1 MALGG
6 ETPVGRRV
14 TLPLPARTLAGFVVA
29 VLAVVLI
36 AFFSFHSLQTSD
48 ETSER
53 VTRTLALV
61 QQIETLLSRL
71 KDAETG
77 QRGYLL
83 TGDEQY
89 LEPYLNARSTIAREF
104 GRAHELVAS
113 GVQQERLVTLQ
124 QLATLKLD
132 ELQETI
138 TLRRAGDAEG
148 ALKVVR
154 TDRGKDLMDRIR
166 ALTEQM
172 IADEQG
178 LLATRQA
185 QSQEASS
192 LAFRVAWISSGTLLF
207 LIAVAAVLSSRDYRA
222 RETQIWLRA
231 GQVGLASK
239 IQGEQR
245 LDKLG
250 EAVLSFIA
258 QFLDARV
265 GAIYAAQDDGSFRC
279 FATFAAPSGT
289 PVEMRTGDG
298 LLGQAAKDN
307 RVLRVRDVPDGYL
320 PITSTLGRGKP
331 RELLVAPASV
341 DGIVQAVLEL
351 GFFRRLDDADQELLA
366 RVAQLLG
373 ASVRSSKDR
382 SRLEELLE
390 ETQRQAEELQAQQE
404 ELRVNNEELEEQS
417 RALRES
423 QSLLEQQQS
432 ELEQS
437 NSQLEE
443 QAQLLQTQKD
453 DLSRSQAVL
462 SAKANELA
470 RANQYKSEFLAN
482 MSHELRTPLNSSLIL
497 AKLLADNKGGNLSA
511 EQVKFAQTI
520 SSAGND
526 LLTLINDILDLS
538 KIEAGKVDVNPE
550 PVNIARLV
558 DETIGPLLPIA
569 QQRGLD
575 LQATVESNA
584 PAQIETDSQRVG
596 QILKNLLSNALKFTE
611 NGQISLQVSGGP
623 NDSVTFA
630 VRDTGIGIA
639 SHQHELIFEAFRQA
653 DGSTHRK
660 YGGTGLGLSISRDL
674 AHLLGGKITLQSAPG
689 QGSVFQLTL
698 PLEYV
703 SPAESSA
710 NLTGR
715 GMSDPEQDAQL
726 GDRSAG
732 GFVQRPVPTQP
743 AWTAPL
749 IAAPSTTAPSTT
761 TLPAQNTHI
770 DDDRDRLASDKR
782 LILVV
787 EDDLRFAYIL
797 RDLTREL
804 GFQCVI
810 TSTASDGLLAAS
822 NLRPSAILLDINLPD
837 HSGLGVLD
845 RLKRDSLTRHVPV
858 HVLSV
863 ADYTRE
869 ALGMG
874 AVGYDLKPVKRA
886 QLIDALQRLEAR
898 IAQRVR
904 RVLVVEDDERQRDSM
919 QQLLA
924 SAQVQLTAVESA
936 NEALAQLKETSF
948 DCMIMDLNLPD
959 LSGYEL
965 LEKLSEQGDAQFP
978 PVIVYTGRSLTRE
991 EELQIRRF
999 SRSIILKDARSPERL
1014 LDEVTLFLHQVESTL
1029 PAEMQRMLMVAR
1041 ERDKTLEGRRI
1052 LVVED
1057 DVRNIFALS
1066 SVLEPKGAK
1075 VELARNG
1082 KEALD
1087 ALERSRGPKGNPI
1100 DLVLMDIMMPEMDGL
1115 TATREIRKNSEWKRL
1130 PIIALT
1136 AKAMRDDQEK
1146 CLAAGAN
1153 DYIAKPLDVEKLLS
1167 LVRVWMPK

>member
-1 MALGG
+1 MEMGG
-6 ETPVGRRV
+6 GAIAGRHVG
-14 TLPLPARTLAGFVVA
+14 LPLPARTMAGFVVA

-36 AFFSFHSLQTSD
+36 AFFSFRSLQSSD
-48 ETSER
+48 ETSES

-61 QQIETLLSRL
+61 QQFETLLSRL

-83 TGDEQY
+83 TGAQEY
-89 LEPYLNARSTIAREF
+89 LEPYINARASIAREF
-104 GRAHELVAS
+104 SRAHDLVANNS
-113 GVQQERLVTLQ
+113 AQQERLATLQ

-138 TLRRAGDAEG
+138 TLRGAGDAEG

-154 TDRGKDLMDRIR
+154 TDRGKELMDRIR
-166 ALTEQM
+166 GLTAQM
-172 IADEQG
+172 ISEEQG

-185 QSQEASS
+185 QAREASA
-192 LAFRVAWISSGTLLF
+192 LTLRVSWISSGTLLF

-231 GQVGLASK
+231 GQVGLASRV
-239 IQGEQR
+239 QGEQR
-245 LDKLG
+245 LEKLG
-250 EAVLSFIA
+250 EGVLAFIA
-258 QFLDARV
+258 EYLDAQV
-265 GAIYAAQDDGSFRC
+265 GAIYAAQSDGSFRR
-279 FATFAAPSGT
+279 FATFAGPPDT
-289 PVEMRTGDG
+289 QQVELRPGDG

-307 RVLRVRDVPDGYL
+307 RALRIRNVPDDYL
-320 PITSTLGRGKP
+320 PITSALGRGRP
-331 RELLVAPASV
+331 REVLLAPAAV
-341 DGIVQAVLEL
+341 DGVVHAVIEL
-351 GFFRRLDDADQELLA
+351 GFFRRLNDADQELLT
-366 RVAQLLG
+366 RVAELLG

-404 ELRVNNEELEEQS
+404 ELRVSNEELEEQG
-417 RALRES
+417 RALKES
-423 QSLLEQQQS
+423 RYQLEQQQA
-432 ELEQS
+432 ELEQT

-443 QAQLLQTQKD
+443 QTQLLEAQKD

-462 SAKANELA
+462 SAKASELA

-558 DETIGPLLPIA
+558 DQMIRPMQPVA
-569 QQRGLD
+569 QQRALVLNSQVD
-575 LQATVESNA
+575 SNA
-584 PAQIETDSQRVG
+584 PTQIETDPQRLG

-611 NGQISLQVSGGP
+611 KGEVVLRVFGRPDGR
-623 NDSVTFA
+623 VVFA
-630 VRDTGIGIA
+630 VRDSGIGIA

-674 AHLLGGKITLQSAPG
+674 ARLLGGNITVQSTPG
-689 QGSVFQLTL
+689 QGSVFELTL
-698 PLEYV
+698 PLAYV
-703 SPAESSA
+703 ASSDQNAGLRFAVAPADESGAHSERQPEIIGSALPEALAPLSAPVNTSA
-710 NLTGR
+710 N
-715 GMSDPEQDAQL
+715 S
-726 GDRSAG
+726 
-732 GFVQRPVPTQP
+732 VP
-743 AWTAPL
+743 AS
-749 IAAPSTTAPSTT
+749 IV
-761 TLPAQNTHI
+761 
-770 DDDRDRLASDKR
+770 DDDRDRLTIDKR
-782 LILVV
+782 LILVI
-787 EDDLRFAYIL
+787 EDDTRFAYIL
-797 RDLTREL
+797 RDLAREL

-810 TSTASDGLLAAS
+810 ASTASDGLLCAS
-822 NLRPSAILLDINLPD
+822 SLRPSAIVLDINLPD

-845 RLKRDSLTRHVPV
+845 QLKRDPRTRHVPV

-863 ADYTRE
+863 ADYTHE

-874 AVGYDLKPVKRA
+874 AVGYDLKPVKRV
-886 QLIDALQRLEAR
+886 QLIDALQRLEER
-898 IAQRVR
+898 ISQRVR

-919 QQLLA
+919 QQLLGNA
-924 SAQVQLTAVESA
+924 EVQITAVESA
-936 NEALAQLKETSF
+936 SEALAQLKEMTF

-965 LEKLSEQGDAQFP
+965 LERMSEREDASFP

-991 EELQIRRF
+991 EELKLRRF

-1014 LDEVTLFLHQVESTL
+1014 LDEVTLFLHQVESKL

-1041 ERDKTLEGRRI
+1041 ERDSTLEGRRI

-1057 DVRNIFALS
+1057 DVRNIFALT

-1115 TATREIRKNSEWKRL
+1115 TATREIRKQSEWKRL